1 MAALWKLTL
10 LPHVI
15 GCVRLGG
22 GIKVSQPDLCQ
33 AALLSR
39 ILTADWSKIDSNRAR
54 SASGTRAQR
63 PAAANTFGVKRC
75 LLLRYASLS

>member
-33 AALLSR
+33 AALRSR
-39 ILTADWSKIDSNRAR
+39 ILTADWSKIDSNRACR
-54 SASGTRAQR
+54 DQR

-75 LLLRYASLS
+75 LLFRYASLS